1 MAINLEFLQNLPVD
15 TQEEILRDLS
25 KSMAKNPVEINGQVY
40 LVEEAV
46 SNLIDSLYSQC
57 EKYKQDIKT
66 KN

>member
-46 SNLIDSLYSQC
+46 SNLIDSLYSQR